1 MTSAFQIM
9 IPPLIE
15 ISFTAVGIF
24 VLLIIYTR
32 ILGLRSFSKMSSF
45 DFAMTIA
52 VGSLLATTIIS
63 KSTSLLAGAI
73 AIGSLFVIQGS
84 LSFLRKCTNWFSKVV
99 DNEPLLLM
107 RDGVIFY
114 DALKISRVTENDLI
128 AKLREANVLR
138 FSQVRAVVLET
149 TGDIS
154 VLHTNNDTDLED
166 RILQSVRHS
175 K

>member
-114 DALKISRVTENDLI
+114 DALKVSRVTENDLI

>member
-84 LSFLRKCTNWFSKVV
+84 LSFLRKCTDWFSKVV

>member
-1 MTSAFQIM
+1 MTSVFQIT

-15 ISFTAVGIF
+15 ISLTAVGIF
-24 VLLIIYTR
+24 VVLIIYTR

-73 AIGSLFVIQGS
+73 AIGSLFILQGI
-84 LSFLRKCTNWFSKVV
+84 LSFLRKHTDWFSKVV

-107 RDGVIFY
+107 RDGIIFY
-114 DALKISRVTENDLI
+114 DALKSSRVTENDLI

-138 FSQVRAVVLET
+138 YSQVRAVVLET

-154 VLHTNNDTDLED
+154 VLHTNNDTNLED

>member
-84 LSFLRKCTNWFSKVV
+84 LSFLRKRTDWFSKVV

>member
-114 DALKISRVTENDLI
+114 DALKISRVAENDLI